1 MATKTNLFAAAK
13 TAAPAKPA
21 KAQKEVVKIDSIASD
36 LERLAQVQEQIDA
49 LTAEAKLLTETVKS
63 ESINAF
69 VELYEKKNSYPGSF
83 EIEAGTASMLFIPMD
98 KYITINEERA
108 GELQAKYGE
117 EIVEEQTTF
126 TMDAALIEKYGEEIS
141 NLIMK
146 SKKIEEADKMKL
158 ISANV
163 KYAVKKGTISV
174 ITDKFADY
182 GVDEVVM
189 DVKPVFSMKNVKIA

>member
-21 KAQKEVVKIDSIASD
+21 KAPKEIVKIDSIASD
-36 LERLAQVQEQIDA
+36 LERLAQVQEQIDQ
-49 LTAEAKLLTETVKS
+49 LSAEAKLLSESVKS

-83 EIEAGTASMLFIPMD
+83 EIAAGKASMLFIPMD
-98 KYITINEERA
+98 KYIVLNEERA
-108 GELQAKYGE
+108 GELTAKYGD
-117 EIVEEQTTF
+117 EIVEEQTTY

-141 NLIMK
+141 NLILK
-146 SKKIEEADKMKL
+146 SKKIEEEDKAKL
-158 ISANV
+158 IGATV

-174 ITDKFADY
+174 ITDKFGDY

-189 DVKPVFSMKNVKIA
+189 DIKPVFSMKNVKIS

>member
-1 MATKTNLFAAAK
+1 MAKTNLFAAAK

-21 KAQKEVVKIDSIASD
+21 KAPKEVVKIDSIASD

-69 VELYEKKNSYPGSF
+69 VNLYEKKASYPGSF
-83 EIEAGTASMLFIPMD
+83 EIEAGRASMLFIPMD

-108 GELQAKYGE
+108 SELASKYGE
-117 EIVEEQTTF
+117 EMVEEQTIY
-126 TMDAALIEKYGEEIS
+126 TMDAALVEKYGEEIS
-141 NLIMK
+141 NLILK
-146 SKKIEEADKMKL
+146 SKKISDEDKTKL
-158 ISANV
+158 IGANV
-163 KYAVKKGTISV
+163 KYTVRKGTISV
-174 ITDKFADY
+174 ITDKFADF

-189 DVKPVFSMKNVKIA
+189 DIKPVFSMKNVKAI

>member
-1 MATKTNLFAAAK
+1 MAKPNLFAAAK

-21 KAQKEVVKIDSIASD
+21 KAQKEIVKIDSIASD

-69 VELYEKKNSYPGSF
+69 VELYEKKGSYPGSF

-98 KYITINEERA
+98 KYIGINEERA

-117 EIVEEQTTF
+117 EIVEEQTTY
-126 TMDAALIEKYGEEIS
+126 TMDAALVEKYGEEIS

-158 ISANV
+158 IGATV
-163 KYAVKKGTISV
+163 KYAVKKGTISA
-174 ITDKFADY
+174 ITDKFADF

>member
-1 MATKTNLFAAAK
+1 MANKPNLFAAAK

-49 LTAEAKLLTETVKS
+49 LTAEAKLLTETVKT

-69 VELYEKKNSYPGSF
+69 VDLYEKKASYPGSF
-83 EIEAGTASMLFIPMD
+83 EIEAGKASMLFIPMD

-108 GELQAKYGE
+108 AELSSKYGVDM
-117 EIVEEQTTF
+117 VEEQTTY
-126 TMDAALIEKYGEEIS
+126 TMDAALVEKYGEEIS

-146 SKKIEEADKMKL
+146 SKKISDEDKLKL
-158 ISANV
+158 IGANV

-174 ITDKFADY
+174 ITDKFSDF

-189 DVKPVFSMKNVKIA
+189 DIKPVFSMKNVKAS